1 MLLMGK
7 VLTATSQTVMTKAG
21 NQLDKTRM
29 KLLDVD
35 SDDGAIYWVDFLGES
50 AIPQGALDE
59 IRHQEVEIEIRS
71 IRATVSNGKAYLNIT
86 GGIARHA
93 GEVLQ
98 PTLKVMAKK

>member
-35 SDDGAIYWVDFLGES
+35 SDDVMVYWVDFLGES
-50 AIPQGALDE
+50 AIPQAVLDTLH
-59 IRHQEVEIEIRS
+59 HQEVEIEIRS
-71 IRATVSNGKAYLNIT
+71 IRATASNGKAYLNIT
-86 GGIARHA
+86 GGIARFG
-93 GEVLQ
+93 GEILQ
-98 PTLKVMAKK
+98 PTLKAAEKK